1 MKTENIHELI
11 DRFFGGELSAD
22 EERALLALL
31 IEHAEGDPEAEEALA
46 VMTCTRMLSAD
57 TVGKRSVR
65 PEKPRRR
72 SMAWRGIAAA
82 AGIAI
87 ATAGILFLIKSG
99 AAGQPIPES
108 DIAYVD
114 GVRIDNQDEI
124 MKIVAGQLDDL
135 SLASAEIRMEV
146 TGDLDD
152 IRNVLNMDGI

>member
-1 MKTENIHELI
+1 MKTEDIHSLI
-11 DRFFGGELSAD
+11 DRYFGGELSAE

-31 IEHAEGDPEAEEALA
+31 LEQSGEDPEAEEALA

-82 AGIAI
+82 VGIAI

-99 AAGQPIPES
+99 AAGQPIQES

>member
-11 DRFFGGELSAD
+11 DRFFEGELSAD

-46 VMTCTRMLSAD
+46 VMTCTRILPHNTAGKETGRQKASRRHSML
-57 TVGKRSVR
+57 
-65 PEKPRRR
+65 
-72 SMAWRGIAAA
+72 WRGVAAA
-82 AGIAI
+82 AVIATT
-87 ATAGILFLIKSG
+87 TAGILFLTRSEG
-99 AAGQPIPES
+99 VRQPIQEMT
-108 DIAYVD
+108 IAYVD
-114 GVRIDNQDEI
+114 GVRIENRDEI

-152 IRNVLNMDGI
+152 IRNALNMDGI